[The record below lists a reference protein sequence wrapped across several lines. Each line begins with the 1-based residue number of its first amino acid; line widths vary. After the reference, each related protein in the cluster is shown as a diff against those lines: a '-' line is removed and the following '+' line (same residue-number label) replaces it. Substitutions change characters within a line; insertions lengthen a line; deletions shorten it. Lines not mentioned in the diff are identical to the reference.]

1 MQAESVIGPDEHL
14 FKIEYVSPPVHKW
27 VMLMWQLAKK
37 NVMTIQ
43 LLGKGDT
50 TVDDAVTT
58 QEKWQQYVDS
68 YTLVSHHLSSPPGM
82 VIEL

>member
-1 MQAESVIGPDEHL
+1 MMNA
-14 FKIEYVSPPVHKW
+14 
-27 VMLMWQLAKK
+27 MLILQLAKK

-50 TVDDAVTT
+50 TIDDAVTT

-68 YTLVSHHLSSPPGM
+68 YTLVSRPFFLRL
-82 VIEL
+82 I

>member
-1 MQAESVIGPDEHL
+1 MIDVLLIS
-14 FKIEYVSPPVHKW
+14 
-27 VMLMWQLAKK
+27 QLAKK

-50 TVDDAVTT
+50 TIDDAVTT

-68 YTLVSHHLSSPPGM
+68 YTLVSHPFICAECHD
-82 VIEL
+82 

>member
-1 MQAESVIGPDEHL
+1 MDA
-14 FKIEYVSPPVHKW
+14 
-27 VMLMWQLAKK
+27 MLISQLAKK

-68 YTLVSHHLSSPPGM
+68 YTLVSHPSISALYDD
-82 VIEL
+82 